1 MRTTVQQKTTSTTA
15 STTNVCQQLARFTAC
30 SSSARVAAR
39 DAAPTLCS
47 TAPWRRASVSA
58 RRRSQPCCCGCAA
71 RAYLHGVEHPQRVA
85 QAGFQRQ
92 RVALQARR
100 HVNQLVSQL
109 LLQRCV
115 AAQRR
120 RSVRRR
126 RRHAT
131 SQRRRA
137 RVRAARVAIAGGRER
152 GAGRLRGG
160 SSAHGRAQVGGPRRR
175 PQRSRQRLGARAIVR
190 QRSGRHAARPG
201 REASA

>member
-137 RVRAARVAIAGGRER
+137 RVRAARVDVARWLRRGR
-152 GAGRLRGG
+152 GAALLW
-160 SSAHGRAQVGGPRRR
+160 QLC
-175 PQRSRQRLGARAIVR
+175 SRARASMR
-190 QRSGRHAARPG
+190 G
-201 REASA
+201 EASAAAQRTAPRCARDSPPAQPQARCAAGQGRT